1 VKPLLDLKVRLESIV
16 RVSDQAIVAKEL
28 LLRPVAGGCIVDH
41 AARAHIDMAWVTGYA
56 LEAAGALLE
65 HGRRPLHVNITPA
78 DLARPSFVP
87 MVHRSLTIDGL
98 GLLILEVTEH
108 TPLLN
113 SDQVQRTLLAL
124 RRLGVRF
131 AIDDYGDGW
140 ADMTSVEIV
149 KPEII
154 KVRLDRL
161 RAGRTGA
168 ELADALRDASE
179 RLHAHVVVE
188 QVETCSDLL
197 TVRALGFTH
206 AQGWYWTADPDCR
219 R

>member
-1 VKPLLDLKVRLESIV
+1 
-16 RVSDQAIVAKEL
+16 
-28 LLRPVAGGCIVDH
+28 
-41 AARAHIDMAWVTGYA
+41 M
-56 LEAAGALLE
+56 
-65 HGRRPLHVNITPA
+65 
-78 DLARPSFVP
+78 
-87 MVHRSLTIDGL
+87 
-98 GLLILEVTEH
+98 
-108 TPLLN
+108 
-113 SDQVQRTLLAL
+113 QRTLLAL

-168 ELADALRDASE
+168 ELADALRDASDAAP
-179 RLHAHVVVE
+179 RPRGGGAGR
-188 QVETCSDLL
+188 DLL
-197 TVRALGFTH
+197 ATCTTVRAFGFSH